1 MKRVEK
7 ITGKPIKSVVL
18 DVNDRNALNEIF
30 KAEKFFAVL
39 HLAAL
44 KAVGESVE
52 KPLEYY
58 HNNVGGTLTLLDVCK
73 YCIYI

>member
-7 ITGKPIKSVVL
+7 ITGQTIPTISL
-18 DVNDRNALNEIF
+18 DICDKTAVNNLF
-30 KAEKFFAVL
+30 KEHKFYAVL

-52 KPLEYY
+52 KPLDYY
-58 HNNVGGTLTLLDVCK
+58 RNNVGGTLNLLEVRK
-73 YCIYI
+73 